1 MTRVIAATLNI
12 FFSLFLGALA
22 LAFCAVQYPGIV
34 NDFLIV
40 AEGLKHNITTTDIP
54 VQYNIWIKFLLQEQQ
69 LVFMFFVI
77 IMRVIFALIVW
88 GVNSIFFMARKPEGQ
103 LDV

>member
-1 MTRVIAATLNI
+1 MTRVIAAAVNI

-22 LAFCAVQYPGIV
+22 LAFCAVQYPSLV
-34 NDFLIV
+34 NNFLIV

-103 LDV
+103 IDV